1 MSGFDINISTDPGG
15 VSFLTSTSRPEDVT
29 LGWIPNSTFAP
40 DSNTS
45 AGCVWNFTA
54 NSSMCVNATAEPLV
68 AKTSLDVLPMWLN
81 IALAIL
87 AGSISIVTILGN
99 LTVVL
104 AFGIERSIRQPTNY
118 FLASLAVSD
127 LLIGTFSM
135 PLFTQY
141 ILLNYWALGP
151 WLCDLW
157 LSLDWTVCL
166 TSQYTVFLIT
176 TDRFLSVKIP
186 AKYRNWRTE
195 RKVWIMIAMTWILP
209 TLIFFISIVGWQ
221 FFVPEGRTVEENA
234 CEVQFMN
241 DPLFTFMLTIGYYWI
256 TLVVMCILY
265 GLIYNVALNLQRKSD
280 AKHKRLQT
288 TMELAAESAAR
299 ANMSNSSDS
308 PLPSQKRK
316 KSKKTKENNIIPVPR
331 GVTTTSF
338 SKKNSSEKDEDRS
351 SSPAFASDDDNSSS
365 QGACGSAKPSSCSA
379 TANLVKA
386 VDRTGFI
393 NNALLP
399 DSGKFSRKADS
410 AQNGGSRDHNL
421 LSPDGFDKNP
431 IRCDFISEFET
442 SCMVT
447 EQTDIDNIFTPPPLS
462 PPAAEVPESVKPSVP
477 LLQNDILKGIRFI
490 DDQSFNALPSD
501 NVKLLSDSQ
510 PSEPEHTKDVD
521 DDEDRQSPI
530 WRRRDSFPTPRV
542 TIDEAKP
549 TSDDGNRV
557 DITVPLAVSETTT
570 LHPKDHCAVAVESHA
585 LEGNNLSPADYTD
598 DKSDV
603 RLSAA
608 QRRRNNRKDGK
619 FQNFVK
625 SVRSRNSRRRNRRER
640 KSKSENRARKALR
653 TITLILGAFV
663 LCWTPYHI
671 MVFVIAIAGYDGIN
685 IRLYNFTYWLCYLN
699 SPINPFCYAFAN
711 VQFKRTFLRIFKLD
725 WHKT

>member
-1 MSGFDINISTDPGG
+1 MSGIDINISTDPGG
-15 VSFLTSTSRPEDVT
+15 MAFLTSPPDEIS

-45 AGCVWNFTA
+45 TGCVWNFTS
-54 NSSMCVNATAEPLV
+54 NSTMCMNSTVETDPGG
-68 AKTSLDVLPMWLN
+68 SSSDVLPMWLN

-221 FFVPEGRTVEENA
+221 FFVPEGRTVAENV

-265 GLIYNVALNLQRKSD
+265 GLIYSVALNLQRKSD

-299 ANMSNSSDS
+299 NNLSNSSDS
-308 PLPSQKRK
+308 PLPSKKRK
-316 KSKKTKENNIIPVPR
+316 KSKKTKDNNVMPVPK

-365 QGACGSAKPSSCSA
+365 QGACGTSKPSSCSA

-399 DSGKFSRKADS
+399 DSGKFVRKVDS

-421 LSPDGFDKNP
+421 LSPAGFDKNP

-447 EQTDIDNIFTPPPLS
+447 EQTDLENIFSPPPVEIS
-462 PPAAEVPESVKPSVP
+462 KSEKPSVP

-490 DDQSFNALPSD
+490 DDQSFNSLPSD

-510 PSEPEHTKDVD
+510 PSEPEQKEED
-521 DDEDRQSPI
+521 DDKQSPV
-530 WRRRDSFPTPRV
+530 WRRRESFPTPKV

-549 TSDDGNRV
+549 ASDDAGQT
-557 DITVPLAVSETTT
+557 DLTVPLAVGETTT
-570 LHPKDHCAVAVESHA
+570 LQPKDHCTAVESHG

-608 QRRRNNRKDGK
+608 QRRRNRKNGK